1 MTENLFMLIFI
12 VVIALLL
19 ILDLFVLHKKDHE
32 VTFKESARQTAVWV
46 SLAMLSSCSSASKAI
61 KWWMCTTKTSL

>member
-32 VTFKESARQTAVWV
+32 VTFKESARQTAGE
-46 SLAMLSSCSSASKAI
+46 CSR
-61 KWWMCTTKTSL
+61 